1 MGSGMEL
8 RSEGTMKLKI
18 AYLILAHHAP
28 KHFGRLLR
36 ALNSPNATFFIHV
49 DKKESIEPFLHAAEE
64 DQLQSEVIFIKSRV
78 EVYWGEGS
86 VVDATLNLVM
96 EALKNCPEADYFC
109 LLSGD
114 SYPLQPPDYIEKFL
128 LKNKGTE
135 FITMSDHSRF
145 RHRMNLQ
152 PVPSKYKNKMV
163 VSFLIRALN
172 RARINLVKACNY
184 CIGRDDHSV
193 VKDLELYGG
202 SLWWTLSNS
211 ACCQIIN
218 FAKQNPNVVSFFKT
232 RHIPDEM
239 IYQTI
244 IGNSPF
250 KNRTRPHIVARR
262 GTMTFDKINC
272 IRNKTITSVTHVT
285 GNKNREILLAR
296 KFSDDSKPLTDL
308 IDKLWL
314 NKVEK

>member
-1 MGSGMEL
+1 M
-8 RSEGTMKLKI
+8 
-18 AYLILAHHAP
+18 
-28 KHFGRLLR
+28 
-36 ALNSPNATFFIHV
+36 
-49 DKKESIEPFLHAAEE
+49 
-64 DQLQSEVIFIKSRV
+64 